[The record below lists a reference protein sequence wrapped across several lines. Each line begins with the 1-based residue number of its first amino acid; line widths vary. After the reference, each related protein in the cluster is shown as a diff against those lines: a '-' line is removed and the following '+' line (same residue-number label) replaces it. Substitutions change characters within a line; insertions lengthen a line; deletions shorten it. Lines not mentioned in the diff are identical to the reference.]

1 MAIYIILNAIWFV
14 LIQNECILYRGVNW
28 ETFWSVK
35 VLPEVIWF
43 NHPPPAAASPS
54 CVAGPQTSGCFLQP
68 WPCVCSC
75 TNYYSAKAGSSGCKK
90 RGELRH
96 CGSLSNLNLL
106 RDLRSG
112 NGCQYNVV
120 LSIYNIQGYSLV
132 KILKFRFWATPLH
145 LLWGPSLKLV
155 SIFFLSNGKHT
166 NTFFNRGLIW
176 FNFLSSLVFLL
187 LKPVYTIL
195 ANGI

>member
-1 MAIYIILNAIWFV
+1 MRARIGGSSLKPPSTLAPFSFSLLPFTAYTLILLRNQNIWWSKAVTMINIKLVMAQQFWWTQIWLGKFEEANFIWPYINNAIWFF

-120 LSIYNIQGYSLV
+120 LSI
-132 KILKFRFWATPLH
+132 
-145 LLWGPSLKLV
+145 
-155 SIFFLSNGKHT
+155 
-166 NTFFNRGLIW
+166 
-176 FNFLSSLVFLL
+176 
-187 LKPVYTIL
+187 
-195 ANGI
+195 

>member
-1 MAIYIILNAIWFV
+1 MRARIGGSSLKPPSTLAPFSFSLLPFTAYTLILLRNQNIWWSKAVTMINIKLVMAQQFWWTQIWLGKFEEANFIWPYINNAIWFF

-43 NHPPPAAASPS
+43 NHPPAAASPS

-120 LSIYNIQGYSLV
+120 LSI
-132 KILKFRFWATPLH
+132 
-145 LLWGPSLKLV
+145 
-155 SIFFLSNGKHT
+155 
-166 NTFFNRGLIW
+166 
-176 FNFLSSLVFLL
+176 
-187 LKPVYTIL
+187 
-195 ANGI
+195 